1 MKGAT
6 VEETSKYAA
15 KGTYGWDGAEA
26 TNNRGADVG
35 EEKDDDR
42 IAAKEAADLEV
53 KKVVSEEDKGGA
65 PEVEGVTQLWA
76 VPSDGYEEAES
87 FDTPM
92 VSVHLG
98 PPQLVVR
105 VEGLSEDLR
114 Y

>member
-1 MKGAT
+1 M
-6 VEETSKYAA
+6 VEETSKDAA
-15 KGTYGWDGAEA
+15 
-26 TNNRGADVG
+26 NNRGADVG

-53 KKVVSEEDKGGA
+53 KKVVGEEDKGGA

-76 VPSDGYEEAES
+76 VPSDGYEEEEAEVGDADS
-87 FDTPM
+87 LDTPM

-114 Y
+114 YWF